1 MSMTSPEPVPDTTAM
16 PPGPFDRIEQ
26 WASRHLAPDLADLK
40 ADLADARIK
49 AGNTAKW
56 AQDHATVAET
66 ITGLLVKA
74 AAADP
79 ALAGLAAE
87 AERAAAEAARI
98 AAEINGSR
106 M

>member
-1 MSMTSPEPVPDTTAM
+1 MTTPSPEPVPDTTAM
-16 PPGPFDRIEQ
+16 PGSFGHIEA
-26 WASRHLAPDLADLK
+26 WISRHVAPELADLK
-40 ADLADARIK
+40 AELADARIK
-49 AGNTAKW
+49 AENTAKW
-56 AQDHATVAET
+56 VQDHAAVTET

-79 ALAGLAAE
+79 ALAHLAAD
-87 AERAAAEAARI
+87 AEQVAAEAARI